1 MLGPVPSPIE
11 RVNRKIRWQ
20 LLVRASA
27 RPPLR
32 WLLKQLRPQLGLD
45 GSGDFKTSAV
55 MDVDPQTLL

>member
-1 MLGPVPSPIE
+1 
-11 RVNRKIRWQ
+11 
-20 LLVRASA
+20 VRASA

-45 GSGDFKTSAV
+45 GNGDFKTSAV